1 MCLGTDKK
9 FSVSDLMVTS
19 VEGGHALGDG
29 RVEDDNDKEW
39 EDESGSDVSDD
50 LSQSTGPPSSLYWL
64 THPVTRACHTYSRH
78 PQCH

>member
-1 MCLGTDKK
+1 MYLGKAKK

-29 RVEDDNDKEW
+29 RVEDDNDKEG

-50 LSQSTGPPSSLYWL
+50 LGQTTGPPPTLHWL
-64 THPVTRACHTYSRH
+64 THPVTCACHAYSRH